1 MQTFTL
7 HLSFSHPIAHVFGS
21 SSVPVIL
28 VALVTLVALDTL
40 ANRQSL
46 KASSLYIFRNSSVE
60 NWESPRGEKTFSTW
74 RRFDSSEVSIDSSEE
89 IFLAYVKNKKYPRGE
104 LRFSTWISV

>member
-21 SSVPVIL
+21 SSAPVIL

-60 NWESPRGEKTFSTW
+60 NRKSPRGEKTFSTW
-74 RRFDSSEVSIDSSEE
+74 RRFDSSEE